1 MSAMKQV
8 YDELNRVRNFLRRR
22 VKLPELEIAV
32 SRDLGVQL
40 KADYIRDCRDPNL
53 TVVGIPPLAGR
64 RIYVDQE
71 LNGLEYRVVM
81 VFPKQEARKE
91 YE

>member
-8 YDELNRVRNFLRRR
+8 YDELNRVRNFLRHR
-22 VKLPELEIAV
+22 VKLPELEVAV

-53 TVVGIPPLAGR
+53 TVVGIPPRAGR

-71 LNGLEYRVVM
+71 LRGLEFRVAM

>member
-22 VKLPELEIAV
+22 VKLPELEAAV
-32 SRDLGVQL
+32 S
-40 KADYIRDCRDPNL
+40 RDPNL
-53 TVVGIPPLAGR
+53 TVVGIPPIAGR

-71 LNGLEYRVVM
+71 LTGRQFAIKFAFKV
-81 VFPKQEARKE
+81 KE
-91 YE
+91 VTDED

>member
-22 VKLPELEIAV
+22 VKLPELEVAV
-32 SRDLGVQL
+32 SRDLGVKL

-53 TVVGIPPLAGR
+53 TVVGIPPIAGR

-71 LNGLEYRVVM
+71 LTGRQFAIKLAFKV
-81 VFPKQEARKE
+81 KE
-91 YE
+91 VTDED

>member
-22 VKLPELEIAV
+22 VKLPELEVAV

-53 TVVGIPPLAGR
+53 TVVGIPPIAGR

-71 LNGLEYRVVM
+71 LTGRQFAIKLAFKV
-81 VFPKQEARKE
+81 KEATDE
-91 YE
+91 N

>member
-8 YDELNRVRNFLRRR
+8 YDELNRVRNFLCRR

-32 SRDLGVQL
+32 SRDLGVEL
-40 KADYIRDCRDPNL
+40 KADYILACRDPNL

-71 LNGLEYRVVM
+71 LTGRQFAIKLSFKV
-81 VFPKQEARKE
+81 KEATNE
-91 YE
+91 N

>member
-8 YDELNRVRNFLRRR
+8 YDELNRVRNFLRSR
-22 VKLPELEIAV
+22 VKLPELEVAV

-53 TVVGIPPLAGR
+53 TVVGIPPIAGR

-71 LNGLEYRVVM
+71 LLGLEFRVAM
-81 VFPKQEARKE
+81 VFPKQEARKG

>member
-8 YDELNRVRNFLRRR
+8 YDELNLVRNFLRHR

-40 KADYIRDCRDPNL
+40 KAYYSRACRDPNL

-71 LNGLEYRVVM
+71 LTG
-81 VFPKQEARKE
+81 KQFAIKLSFKVREVTDE
-91 YE
+91 D

>member
-22 VKLPELEIAV
+22 VKLPELEVAV

-53 TVVGIPPLAGR
+53 TVVGIPPIAGR

-71 LNGLEYRVVM
+71 LTGKQFAIKLT
-81 VFPKQEARKE
+81 FPTKE
-91 YE
+91 VKE

>member
-8 YDELNRVRNFLRRR
+8 YDELNRVRNFLRHR
-22 VKLPELEIAV
+22 VKLPELEVAV

-53 TVVGIPPLAGR
+53 TVVGIPPIAGR

-71 LNGLEYRVVM
+71 LTGKQFAIKLT
-81 VFPKQEARKE
+81 FPTKE
-91 YE
+91 VKE

>member
-32 SRDLGVQL
+32 SRDLGVKL

-71 LNGLEYRVVM
+71 LTGRQFAIKLAFKV
-81 VFPKQEARKE
+81 KE
-91 YE
+91 VQNEV

>member
-22 VKLPELEIAV
+22 VKLPELEVAV

-40 KADYIRDCRDPNL
+40 KADYIRDCRDQNL
-53 TVVGIPPLAGR
+53 TVVGIPPIAGR

-71 LNGLEYRVVM
+71 LTGKKFAIKLSFEV
-81 VFPKQEARKE
+81 KE
-91 YE
+91 VKDEV

>member
-22 VKLPELEIAV
+22 VKLPELEVAV

-53 TVVGIPPLAGR
+53 TVVGIPTLAGS

-71 LNGLEYRVVM
+71 LTG
-81 VFPKQEARKE
+81 KQFAIKLAFKKKE
-91 YE
+91 VKE

>member
-1 MSAMKQV
+1 MSATKQI
-8 YDELNRVRNFLRRR
+8 YDELNLVRNFLRHR
-22 VKLPELEIAV
+22 VKLPELEVAV

-53 TVVGIPPLAGR
+53 TVVGIPPIDGR

-71 LNGLEYRVVM
+71 LTGRQFAIKCAFKVEEVTD
-81 VFPKQEARKE
+81 ED
-91 YE
+91 